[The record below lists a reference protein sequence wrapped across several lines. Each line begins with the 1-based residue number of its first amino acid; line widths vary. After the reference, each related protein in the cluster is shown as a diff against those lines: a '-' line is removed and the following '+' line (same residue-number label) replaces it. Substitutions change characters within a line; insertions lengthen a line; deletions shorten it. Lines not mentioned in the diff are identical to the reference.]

1 MIKTTLGPA
10 PTIFG
15 LLLVILAFGM
25 PALASA
31 EDCVPEDHE
40 WAETLYYPAGA
51 VVYHNDSWFES
62 REVHQGKEP
71 GISFDW
77 KRLHVTPDCSSDNE
91 QRAQPFDATEA
102 DEGMTR
108 AGDAT
113 EICERPEQWLFAET
127 YVEGDMASHGGKVWQ
142 ALEETRGDMPGV
154 KQPPQWKLV
163 EDHCSIQ
170 QSQQPAL

>member
-1 MIKTTLGPA
+1 MSKPNSGPVSIFCMLVLTL
-10 PTIFG
+10 
-15 LLLVILAFGM
+15 LALGM

-40 WAETLYYPAGA
+40 WSEALYYPAGT

-77 KRLHVTPDCSSDNE
+77 KRLHSTPDCSSDNE
-91 QRAQPFDATEA
+91 QRAKPFDAAEA
-102 DEGMTR
+102 DQGMTR
-108 AGDAT
+108 AGEAS
-113 EICERPEQWLFAET
+113 EVCERPEQWLFAET
-127 YVEGDMASHGGKVWQ
+127 YAEGDMASHGGNVWE
-142 ALEETRGDMPGV
+142 ALEETKGDMPGV

-170 QSQQPAL
+170 QSQQPVL